1 MSRIHFLT
9 FGDGSPQ
16 FRGAA
21 ARLQGE
27 ATNTGIFATAER
39 YDLRRLRDEYPEFWA
54 QHGSFL
60 LNVQTGMGHF
70 LWKPFL
76 VSARLSAINENDFLV
91 YADAGCEI
99 LPGNMPELMD
109 WLPTEPGVDVR
120 AVPLEDVHPTVRWT
134 HGCCLAHLDPSNRY
148 LNRPIIAAT
157 FMFLRNT
164 SASRNLAA
172 KWLEW
177 SVFDHYACLRNRRGD
192 EERPE
197 FQDHRHDQSIFS
209 LLLYDLEARGA
220 IGLKRIELE
229 RTQGAGAAIQGVRN
243 RTPFRSIGANKWR
256 RKIMNK
262 AYNAAVRLFWNEQKY
277 QSDLRRSL
285 AKL

>member
-1 MSRIHFLT
+1 MARVHFLT

-21 ARLQGE
+21 ARLQRE
-27 ATNTGIFATAER
+27 AASARIFATAER

-54 QHGSFL
+54 QHGRLFL
-60 LNVQTGMGHF
+60 NAQTRMGYF

-76 VSARLSAINENDFLV
+76 ISARLSAMSENDFLV
-91 YADAGCEI
+91 YIDAGCEI
-99 LPGNMPELMD
+99 LPGNMHELMD
-109 WLPTEPGVDVR
+109 WLPTEPGLDVS
-120 AVPLEDVHPTVRWT
+120 AVPLEDAHSTVRWT
-134 HGCCLAHLDPSNRY
+134 HGCCLAHLDPANKY
-148 LNRPIIAAT
+148 LSRPMIAAT

-164 SASRNLAA
+164 NASRNLAA

-177 SVFDHYACLRNRRGD
+177 SVFDDYSCLRSRPGD
-192 EERPE
+192 QERPE
-197 FQDHRHDQSIFS
+197 FQEHRWDQSIFN
-209 LLLYDLEARGA
+209 LLLQELEARGA
-220 IGLKRIELE
+220 IGLKRIGVE
-229 RTQGAGAAIQGVRN
+229 RTRSAGAAIQGLRN
-243 RTPFRSIGANKWR
+243 RTPFRSIGVNRWQ

-285 AKL
+285 PKQ